1 MAGGASRRDNIDHS
15 MTFALGIDLGGSSV
29 KAVAVTL
36 EGKLLGERNVP
47 FDANEQFDWARRIQQ
62 IVQDV
67 ESQPGRRAQAIG
79 ISAPG
84 FAAADGRSIAV
95 MPGRLQGLEGLDW
108 TEFLLG
114 HHSSRGNESRS
125 KIVEGDQSLVTSAAT
140 VPVLNDAHAAL
151 LGEAWLGAARGFKN
165 VFMLTLGTGVGG
177 AALVDGQLLKGAVGR
192 GGHLGHVSLDID
204 GPRDV
209 CNMPGSLEVMIGNCT
224 IEQRS
229 NGRFR
234 TTHELVAAHVRGDKQ
249 ATEVWLR
256 SVRALGTAVASLIN
270 VLDPEAVIIGGGIA
284 RSGAVLFEPLER
296 FVRDTEWNVGAPVK
310 ILPAQLGELAGAYG
324 AAWNALNVPPVSGRV

>member
-1 MAGGASRRDNIDHS
+1 

-29 KAVAVTL
+29 KAIAVTP
-36 EGKLLGERNVP
+36 EGKLLGETNAS
-47 FDANEQFDWARRIQQ
+47 FDANERFDWARRIQR
-62 IVQDV
+62 IVQDA
-67 ESQPGRRAQAIG
+67 EAEQGRPAHAIG

-95 MPGRLQGLEGLDW
+95 MPGRLQGLEGLNW
-108 TEFLLG
+108 TEFLK
-114 HHSSRGNESRS
+114 SP
-125 KIVEGDQSLVTSAAT
+125 QP

-177 AALVDGQLLKGAVGR
+177 AAIVDGRLLKGAVGR
-192 GGHLGHVSLDID
+192 GGHLGHISLDID

-209 CNMPGSLEVMIGNCT
+209 CNMPGSLEVMVGNCT

-229 NGRFR
+229 GGRFK
-234 TTHELVAAHVRGDKQ
+234 TTHELIAAHERGDKQ

-284 RSGAVLFEPLER
+284 RSGAALFEPLEK
-296 FVRDTEWNVGAPVK
+296 FVRDTEWNVGASVK

-324 AAWNALNVPPVSGRV
+324 AAWNALNVPPASCRP